1 VGESG
6 SGKSTIFS
14 LIERFYDPQSG
25 QVLIDGVD
33 LKELDPKWYHKN
45 VGIVSQEP
53 VLFSG
58 TIKENILYGKEDA
71 TMDEVIASSDSS
83 AAPDLIA
90 PPPHWYL
97 ANAHDFVTGLP
108 DAYNTLVGERGIALS
123 GGQKQV
129 LPSKK
134 CSPLLLAQG

>member
-1 VGESG
+1 MGESG

-71 TMDEVIASSDSS
+71 TMDEVIA
-83 AAPDLIA
+83 AAKA
-90 PPPHWYL
+90 G
-97 ANAHDFVTGLP
+97 NALLP
-108 DAYNTLVGERGIALS
+108 QI
-123 GGQKQV
+123 
-129 LPSKK
+129 
-134 CSPLLLAQG
+134 PLLLLTSLRLHHIGT